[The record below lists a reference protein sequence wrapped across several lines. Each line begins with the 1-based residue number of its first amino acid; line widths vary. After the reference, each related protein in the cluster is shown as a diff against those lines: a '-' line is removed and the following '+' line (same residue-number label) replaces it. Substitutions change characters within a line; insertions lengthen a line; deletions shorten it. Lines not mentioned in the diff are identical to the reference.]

1 MIHIMSPIWKTMS
14 VGIAESK
21 INPRYPLYV
30 KIDYKD
36 KYGNELY
43 PDTLVMKGE
52 KALTY
57 PTQNIRGNVLRIIPI
72 KDFDKAEL

>member
-1 MIHIMSPIWKTMS
+1 MS
-14 VGIAESK
+14 VGIAEGK
-21 INPRYPLYV
+21 INPKYPLYV

-57 PTQNIRGNVLRIIPI
+57 PTQEVRNGRILRIIPI
-72 KDFDKAEL
+72 KDFEKV